1 MPTEKGKAMSE
12 ELKLYTKTHGDQAK
26 EYQYGPSWKAAE
38 LLVDGGYPTPEEAI
52 EAWYRENAV
61 LPVRCRDCELFS
73 YNGRLPL
80 TGCCSV
86 IPARHSGDQ
95 YCSYGV
101 KKRTK

>member
-1 MPTEKGKAMSE
+1 MSE
-12 ELKLYTKTHGDQAK
+12 ELKLYTKHIGDVAT
-26 EYQYGPSWKAAE
+26 EYLYGPEWKSME
-38 LLVDGGYPTPEEAI
+38 LLMEGGYDTPEKAI
-52 EAWYRENAV
+52 EAWFKEQYV

-73 YNGRLPL
+73 YDGRLPL

-101 KKRTK
+101 KKHK